1 MLYSLVVETWY
12 VCIPV
17 IFALAVLDPVLTVL
31 SYRRYRATLAK
42 RVDMEQFELNP
53 RWQKA
58 VKAGQFLPLSYVVR
72 ILLGLAVLMLF
83 FIMPRDIFGPD
94 HSPRAVL
101 IGYLLCQYLVVDL
114 NHIGN
119 LRIFGLKR
127 AKPEEETGEE
137 KPKARLG
144 YSYSVGLTQVSY
156 ETTFLMLLILWLVLG
171 GYFLFGAAIAPL
183 VIAYRL
189 RFMRANA
196 LRREQGLS
204 PRNYRSFR
212 LAVLLM
218 VIAAALAFAYHHR
231 IESYYWHHVNEGNKF
246 FAAGKFESAAA
257 EYSKAAKYKK
267 GEEAVTRYYKSL
279 MRPIRVVEEKTENQ
293 SESSGNNE

>member
-1 MLYSLVVETWY
+1 MLYETIVETWY

-17 IFALAVLDPVLTVL
+17 IFVLAVLDPVLTVL

-72 ILLGLAVLMLF
+72 ILLGLTILMLF
-83 FIMPRDIFGPD
+83 FIVPRQILGPD

-119 LRIFGLKR
+119 LRIFGLRR
-127 AKPEEETGEE
+127 AKPKEETEEE
-137 KPKARLG
+137 KPKTRLG

-156 ETTFLMLLILWLVLG
+156 ETTFLLLLILWFVLG

-196 LRREQGLS
+196 LRKEQSLS
-204 PRNYRSFR
+204 PRNYRSIR
-212 LAVLLM
+212 LAILCI
-218 VIAAALAFAYHHR
+218 VIATALVFLHFHR
-231 IESYYWHHVNEGNKF
+231 TRTMEHSGEG
-246 FAAGKFESAAA
+246 
-257 EYSKAAKYKK
+257 
-267 GEEAVTRYYKSL
+267 AV
-279 MRPIRVVEEKTENQ
+279 Q

>member
-1 MLYSLVVETWY
+1 MLCDIVVDTWY
-12 VCIPV
+12 ICIPV

-31 SYRRYRATLAK
+31 SYNRYRRTLAR

-83 FIMPRDIFGPD
+83 FIVPRQILGPD
-94 HSPRAVL
+94 HSPRAAL
-101 IGYLLCQYLVVDL
+101 IGYLLCQYLIVDL

-119 LRIFGLKR
+119 LRIFGLER
-127 AKPEEETGEE
+127 AKPEEEGEEE
-137 KPKARLG
+137 KPRARLG

-156 ETTFLMLLILWLVLG
+156 ETTFLMLLALWLMLG

-196 LRREQGLS
+196 LRKEQGLA

-212 LAVLLM
+212 LAVLCL
-218 VIAAALAFAYHHR
+218 VIAVALIFVHFHR
-231 IESYYWHHVNEGNKF
+231 ERTMKRPG
-246 FAAGKFESAAA
+246 AG
-257 EYSKAAKYKK
+257 
-267 GEEAVTRYYKSL
+267 AV
-279 MRPIRVVEEKTENQ
+279 Q
-293 SESSGNNE
+293 SESPGKSE